1 MNPNFARFA
10 FPNALLAAAVGI
22 ACSADD
28 AAPAADTAP
37 AVDSV
42 TPTDTVADGGDDA
55 TEPEDIADL
64 EDAPV
69 DGDDTADTEDPP
81 DTGPA
86 TPTTGAR
93 AFVIASES
101 EIVPGD
107 YVQAR
112 PGDVVIQNDHVRFVI
127 HAGPESLYLT
137 GLGPGLIVDAG
148 PADDPSVDLLQ
159 ETIPIAGFNS
169 FGEGTVEVTSNGHD
183 GTAVVTVKS
192 KPRQVPLVAEY
203 VGELPIQGNIEQRY
217 RLGPDDRAV
226 EMLLDVE
233 GPGEVVLGELAFFG
247 GPAVINDPEGIG
259 FLAAEGPKVSYALV
273 SETDVTLTEID
284 ALILLLGPT
293 VETPL
298 SWRRWLAIGDG
309 SLSSVTDQAL
319 VLRGESTVAVS
330 GVIDGG
336 TAAAGLSVTV
346 RDSDDVVMTRFRA
359 GVDSTFSG
367 LVPPGFYSLRVEGP
381 GRAPGAPVD
390 VDAVFGAPVDD
401 LALSASPAG
410 KLIITLDMPMRLDVE
425 TPGGGSRVVPLPPG
439 TTEVPVPPGDYS
451 LIASRGF
458 EWEIATTNVT
468 VAADGSATWA
478 PTLVRS
484 VDTTGWVASE
494 FHIHSEWSTDS
505 GVPLR
510 DRVLSCA
517 AEGIEYVVAT
527 DHDVVTDYGPFLLPS
542 LNGFLQ
548 VASGVETSTAKFGHI
563 NSWPWV
569 LDKDKGGRGAPRWFG
584 LDFPEIMQA
593 VKAGTPGHV
602 VQINHP
608 RDGISANFDRIGL
621 NPKKPLDPTLKAS
634 LIFNAVEIFNAGDL
648 DLFTEGLADWLYLVE
663 NGLPIAATGTSDGH
677 SIESLCG
684 HPRTLVAV
692 DNDDPATLKPTDA
705 DAGVLA
711 QKTLVTSG
719 PFVTL
724 TPGASAGTVHLKV
737 AAPSWMPAETWEL
750 WVDSKLDA
758 TGSIEPYDGNVVRLD
773 SDVAVINT
781 AGKRVVAIVR
791 AQARPKP
798 LKKAVLAVTPVLKL

>member
-1 MNPNFARFA
+1 
-10 FPNALLAAAVGI
+10 
-22 ACSADD
+22 
-28 AAPAADTAP
+28 
-37 AVDSV
+37 
-42 TPTDTVADGGDDA
+42 
-55 TEPEDIADL
+55 
-64 EDAPV
+64 
-69 DGDDTADTEDPP
+69 
-81 DTGPA
+81 
-86 TPTTGAR
+86 
-93 AFVIASES
+93 
-101 EIVPGD
+101 
-107 YVQAR
+107 
-112 PGDVVIQNDHVRFVI
+112 
-127 HAGPESLYLT
+127 
-137 GLGPGLIVDAG
+137 
-148 PADDPSVDLLQ
+148 
-159 ETIPIAGFNS
+159 
-169 FGEGTVEVTSNGHD
+169 
-183 GTAVVTVKS
+183 
-192 KPRQVPLVAEY
+192 
-203 VGELPIQGNIEQRY
+203 
-217 RLGPDDRAV
+217 
-226 EMLLDVE
+226 MLLDVE
-233 GPGEVVLGELAFFG
+233 GPGQVVLGELAFFG
-247 GPAVINDPEGIG
+247 GLAEINDPEGIG
-259 FLAAEGPKVSYALV
+259 FLAAQGPNVSYALV
-273 SETDVTLTEID
+273 SETDVSLTEID

-293 VETPL
+293 LETPL
-298 SWRRWLAIGDG
+298 TWRRWLAIGDG

-336 TAAAGLSVTV
+336 AAAAGLSVTV
-346 RDSDDVVMTRFRA
+346 RDADDVVMTRFRA
-359 GVDSTFSG
+359 AADGTFAG
-367 LVPPGFYSLRVEGP
+367 LVPPGFYSMRVEGP

-390 VDAVFGAPVDD
+390 VDAVFGTPVED

-425 TPGGGSRVVPLPPG
+425 VKGGGSRVVPLPPG
-439 TTEVPVPPGDYS
+439 TTEVPVPPGEYS

-458 EWEIATTNVT
+458 EWEIAKTDVT
-468 VAADGSATWA
+468 VEADGSASWS

-510 DRVLSCA
+510 DRIVSCA

-542 LNGFLQ
+542 LKGFLQ

-584 LDFPEIMQA
+584 LNFPGVMQA

-648 DLFTEGLADWLYLVE
+648 ELFKEGLEDWLYLVE
-663 NGLPIAATGTSDGH
+663 NGLDIAATGTSDAH

-692 DNDDPATLKPTDA
+692 ENDDPATLKPTDA

-719 PFVTL
+719 PFATL
-724 TPGASAGTVHLKV
+724 TPGASAGTVRLKV

-750 WVDSKLDA
+750 WIDGKLDA
-758 TGSIEPYDGNVVRLD
+758 TGSIEPYAGNVIRVD
-773 SDVAVINT
+773 TDITVINT
-781 AGKRVVAIVR
+781 AGKRVVAVIR
-791 AQARPKP
+791 AEARPKP
-798 LKKAVLAVTPVLKL
+798 LKKPVVAVTPVLKL